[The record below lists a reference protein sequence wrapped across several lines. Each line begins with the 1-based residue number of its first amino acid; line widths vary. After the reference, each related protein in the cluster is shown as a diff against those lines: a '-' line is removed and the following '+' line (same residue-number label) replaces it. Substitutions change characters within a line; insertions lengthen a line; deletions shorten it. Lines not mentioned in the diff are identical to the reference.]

1 MGAWWLGYLIAG
13 VITLASAVPFWFLPR
28 ALAPPQERALDDE
41 SPLERASFLKDS
53 GPAIKH
59 KYMPEELA
67 NFHDMAKG
75 TAAAWESWFDC
86 IGQSVL

>member
-28 ALAPPQERALDDE
+28 ALPSPEDRRGDE
-41 SPLERASFLKDS
+41 SPLEQASFLKDA
-53 GPAIKH
+53 PTIKH

-75 TAAAWESWFDC
+75 IAAGCLPLTLAVFH
-86 IGQSVL
+86 IP